1 MRLLNGTAK
10 TISRVGVKM
19 GRFFKRLFMSDDE
32 KAEMVF
38 GVQEEIWYLRK
49 DMEALE
55 KRVEALETKKG
66 SKK

>member
-1 MRLLNGTAK
+1 MT
-10 TISRVGVKM
+10 
-19 GRFFKRLFMSDDE
+19 RFFKRLFVSDDE
-32 KAEMVF
+32 EAEMVF

-66 SKK
+66 KKNEIKK

>member
-1 MRLLNGTAK
+1 
-10 TISRVGVKM
+10 M
-19 GRFFKRLFMSDDE
+19 GRFFKGFFMSDDE
-32 KAEMVF
+32 QAEMVF

>member
-1 MRLLNGTAK
+1 
-10 TISRVGVKM
+10 M

-66 SKK
+66 KKNEIKK